1 MTPCVTG
8 RPALLLTTSYQ
19 FQCGGGAA
27 RPTAQLVLIRKHK
40 NLFSCWT
47 SSPRHPSK
55 WPNPMTSHLN
65 RALGSV
71 LAAAAIVGVIVVFVM
86 VTRTSVK
93 LEEGAEEKVVEEKGS
108 NTLLSELNDSHRREV
123 TDLRVN
129 QTENTDSKIYLD

>member
-1 MTPCVTG
+1 
-8 RPALLLTTSYQ
+8 
-19 FQCGGGAA
+19 
-27 RPTAQLVLIRKHK
+27 
-40 NLFSCWT
+40 
-47 SSPRHPSK
+47 
-55 WPNPMTSHLN
+55 MTSHLN